1 MATNPALDDALI
13 VEAQAIGGG
22 AAKKAA
28 VTAALK
34 ERIQRRKQVRIRSLF
49 G

>member
-1 MATNPALDDALI
+1 VATDPATDDALI

-22 AAKKAA
+22 ARKAA
-28 VTAALK
+28 VTEALK